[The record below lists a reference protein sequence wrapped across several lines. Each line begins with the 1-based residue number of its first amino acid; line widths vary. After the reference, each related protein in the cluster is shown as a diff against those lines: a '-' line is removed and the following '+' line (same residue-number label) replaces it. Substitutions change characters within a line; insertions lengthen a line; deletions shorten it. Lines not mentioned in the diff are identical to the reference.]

1 MANDYTALKKLL
13 ADPQLIATVQQVNGD
28 GTITAQT
35 PQGNSVRLRGAA
47 QVNKMVIY
55 QGNQILNE
63 IPALPLVPITID
75 T

>member
-13 ADPQLIATVQQVNGD
+13 ADPQLVATVQQVNGD

-35 PQGNSVRLRGAA
+35 PQGNSVRLRGTATIG
-47 QVNKMVIY
+47 KMVIY

-63 IPALPLVPITID
+63 MPALPIVQITID